1 MTNKNFKFM
10 FFTYFVIFGILVAFF
25 GSFVGYNMNLIDIKK
40 NIDKASQ
47 EVGLIKKFDYLK
59 PDIEKFD
66 EIVKALSTNTS
77 LEEYITSP
85 DKQKRNN
92 LTNVFYAISMS
103 NNFIMQAR
111 FISEEGKEIIR
122 VDRKNK
128 YDKPFIVEESSLQDK
143 SQRDYFQIV
152 SHMKEAKIWHSRIDL
167 NIENGKIEV
176 PYKPTF
182 RVAQPI
188 IKDNKFVGMVIV
200 NLLASE
206 MISGLK
212 KSTSFDHFI
221 IDKDGYFIT
230 HPNDDFSWSR
240 YTNSSIRLYD
250 EFPLEA
256 EKILA
261 GENKGET
268 FYSFQL
274 NDILDNE
281 DKAIL
286 ILKPKIAYQSTLFSS
301 NIKTSILIILL
312 SILVSIPLA
321 FFASIA
327 PSKLQKSLLLA
338 NQELRKFADIIDN
351 YVITATTKTNSV
363 ITSVSTAFA
372 KRYGYS
378 KKELIGQKMN
388 IIRHSE
394 TSNNLYSELWETIEA
409 GKNWQGELK
418 NLSKDGNTYYL
429 EQNIIPM
436 KDENNRIISYMAIGN
451 DITAKKEVERLSEID
466 KLTGIYNRRKLDEYM
481 ESELNRAK
489 RYHQPLSF
497 MILDID
503 HFKNINDT
511 YGHPVG
517 DSTLQTLAKILTD
530 NLRKS
535 DILGR
540 YGGEEFL
547 IICPETDNNQTA
559 LLAEKLRACVENTL
573 FNDIKN
579 MTISIGVAEF
589 EGENTVKE
597 LFSRADKALYQ
608 AKHNGRNRV
617 VVG

>member
-1 MTNKNFKFM
+1 MTNKNFKLM

-212 KSTSFDHFI
+212 KSTNFDHFI

-230 HPNDDFSWSR
+230 HPNDEYSWSR

-286 ILKPKIAYQSTLFSS
+286 ILKPKIAYQSILFSS

-418 NLSKDGNTYYL
+418 NLGKDGNTYYL
-429 EQNIIPM
+429 EQNILPM

-547 IICPETDNNQTA
+547 IICPETNNNQAA

-573 FNDIKN
+573 FDDIKN

-597 LFSRADKALYQ
+597 LLSRADRALYQ

>member
-1 MTNKNFKFM
+1 M
-10 FFTYFVIFGILVAFF
+10 
-25 GSFVGYNMNLIDIKK
+25 
-40 NIDKASQ
+40 
-47 EVGLIKKFDYLK
+47 
-59 PDIEKFD
+59 
-66 EIVKALSTNTS
+66 STNTS

-230 HPNDDFSWSR
+230 HPNDEYSWSR

-281 DKAIL
+281 DKVIL

-312 SILVSIPLA
+312 SILVNIPLA

-351 YVITATTKTNSV
+351 YVITSTTKTNSV

-388 IIRHSE
+388 IIRHPE

-418 NLSKDGNTYYL
+418 
-429 EQNIIPM
+429 
-436 KDENNRIISYMAIGN
+436 
-451 DITAKKEVERLSEID
+451 
-466 KLTGIYNRRKLDEYM
+466 
-481 ESELNRAK
+481 
-489 RYHQPLSF
+489 
-497 MILDID
+497 
-503 HFKNINDT
+503 
-511 YGHPVG
+511 
-517 DSTLQTLAKILTD
+517 
-530 NLRKS
+530 KS
-535 DILGR
+535 W
-540 YGGEEFL
+540 
-547 IICPETDNNQTA
+547 
-559 LLAEKLRACVENTL
+559 
-573 FNDIKN
+573 
-579 MTISIGVAEF
+579 
-589 EGENTVKE
+589 
-597 LFSRADKALYQ
+597 
-608 AKHNGRNRV
+608 
-617 VVG
+617 

>member
-1 MTNKNFKFM
+1 MTNKNFKLM

-212 KSTSFDHFI
+212 KSTNFDHFI

-230 HPNDDFSWSR
+230 HPNDEYSWSR

-286 ILKPKIAYQSTLFSS
+286 ILKPKIAYQSILFSS

-418 NLSKDGNTYYL
+418 NLGKDGNTYYL
-429 EQNIIPM
+429 EQNILPM

-497 MILDID
+497 IILDID

-547 IICPETDNNQTA
+547 IICPETNNNQAA

-573 FNDIKN
+573 FDDIKN

-597 LFSRADKALYQ
+597 LLSRADRALYQ